1 MTMHSVV
8 NTNQFLSKKKKKK
21 KKKKEKEKDLRE
33 FYQNKII
40 KSKGEEWVRKLYTGQ
55 VQN

>member
-1 MTMHSVV
+1 MHSVV